1 MKRIIIL
8 STILLS
14 FFSCSINEKPEF
26 ININDVKVLESNS
39 KFITITAN
47 AFFINPNV
55 ISGEL
60 KTDSVKIFI
69 NDNEIATISTDSF
82 EVPAKKEFSIP
93 LTAKVPIESLYSK
106 ENLGSLIGSLFSK
119 KVKIQYKGDIKYK
132 VFGFSHA
139 YHVDETEIIK
149 IKL

>member
-1 MKRIIIL
+1 MKRIIIF

-39 KFITITAN
+39 KFITISAN
-47 AFFINPNV
+47 AFFVNPNV

-69 NDNEIATISTDSF
+69 NDNEIASISTGSF

-93 LTAKVPIESLYSK
+93 LTAKVPIDSLYSK

-132 VFGFSHA
+132 VFGFSHS
-139 YHVDETEIIK
+139 YHVDETETIK